1 MEVEAGPSAVKTS
14 RYSSYR
20 TMTAYESATSWRAK
34 LKSMRQKFETN
45 QAQASSA
52 LSTASVDQAFE
63 KGNIIARIASARIQA
78 EALAK
83 AQAEKKL
90 PISEPINTSRA
101 DTKDS
106 IFSGGATGTLDS
118 GTKINLASDTM
129 TLSNGKTIYI
139 KTGTQV
145 YDFTT

>member
-34 LKSMRQKFETN
+34 LKTMRQKFETS
-45 QAQASSA
+45 QAEASSA
-52 LSTASVDQAFE
+52 LMGASVDQAYE

-78 EALAK
+78 EAVAK
-83 AQAEKKL
+83 AEAEKKR
-90 PISEPINTSRA
+90 PVSEAINTSKA
-101 DTKDS
+101 DIEES
-106 IFSGGATGTLDS
+106 MFSGNTAGTLNS
-118 GTKINLASDTM
+118 GTKINLANDTI
-129 TLSNGKTIYI
+129 TLTNGKTIDI
-139 KTGTQV
+139 KTGTRV